1 MKEIRLN
8 SPSAVR
14 RLLARTI
21 SDLLKNGND
30 KIEIDRARV
39 VGYLSSILLK
49 AIDSEILEAR
59 ISEIEKQIKET
70 TKK

>member
-1 MKEIRLN
+1 MKAIRLN
-8 SPSAVR
+8 SSSSVR

-21 SDLLKNGND
+21 TELLKNDND